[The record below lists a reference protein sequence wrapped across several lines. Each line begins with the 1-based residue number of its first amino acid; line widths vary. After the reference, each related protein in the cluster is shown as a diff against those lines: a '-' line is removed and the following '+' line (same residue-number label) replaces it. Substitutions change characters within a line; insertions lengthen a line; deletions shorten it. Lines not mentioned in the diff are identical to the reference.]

1 MPHPHVDPATRH
13 TDQGRHRSPHY
24 HLSTARHFS
33 HIKIG
38 QFYLGKGRANTHVP
52 AKGCMCTYIFI
63 RTRAEEKKEGT
74 IPGCQ
79 RTTTYR
85 CFQSSFPSPTLS
97 RAERKSEKKMHARP
111 RTANKN
117 KKKQHQQRPLA
128 LFSEQQVTSALRKI
142 ASTGGGKIPG
152 VPEASR
158 GITPLL

>member
-79 RTTTYR
+79 RTATYR

-97 RAERKSEKKMHARP
+97 RAERKSKKKMHARP

-117 KKKQHQQRPLA
+117 KKNNINNARWPSFQSSKLHQPCEKSLQP
-128 LFSEQQVTSALRKI
+128 
-142 ASTGGGKIPG
+142 GGERFLESPRQA
-152 VPEASR
+152 EE
-158 GITPLL
+158 